1 MQEKSVNE
9 YERILTNPSNVIMS
23 DGLLERLAEPKK
35 DLSVEATLVLDGE
48 KILCPMLSYACSIK
62 GTAVKLEVSHVDFHS
77 VFCAETILCEIY
89 GEVFDF
95 SGSFTYE
102 NDSSTSIL
110 ILSTSHSG

>member
-1 MQEKSVNE
+1 MNE

-35 DLSVEATLVLDGE
+35 DLLVEATLILDGE
-48 KILCPMLSYACSIK
+48 KILCPMLSYACNTKGTSIK
-62 GTAVKLEVSHVDFHS
+62 IEASHVDFHS

-102 NDSSTSIL
+102 NDSSSSIL
-110 ILSTSHSG
+110 ILSTFHSG

>member
-1 MQEKSVNE
+1 MNE

-23 DGLLERLAEPKK
+23 DGLLDRLAEPKK
-35 DLSVEATLVLDGE
+35 HLPVEATLVLDGE
-48 KILCPMLSYACSIK
+48 KILCQILSYSCNTKATSI
-62 GTAVKLEVSHVDFHS
+62 KLEVSHVDFHN
-77 VFCAETILCEIY
+77 VFCSETILCEIY

-102 NDSSTSIL
+102 NDGSTSIL